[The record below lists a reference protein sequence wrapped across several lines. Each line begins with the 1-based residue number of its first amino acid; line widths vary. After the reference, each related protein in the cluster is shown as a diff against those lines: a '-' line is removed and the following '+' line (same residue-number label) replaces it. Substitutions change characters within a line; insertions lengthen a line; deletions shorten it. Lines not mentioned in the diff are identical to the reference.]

1 VRPSESSRWSHI
13 SLPYAL
19 AAVALAAITFVA
31 TGDSRTPSLD
41 PLTILARCEETR
53 LPGGGQFTFA
63 GLLAWAGSVAFGML
77 AFWERGAGPAGRGGG
92 PRLGW
97 HQVSLLAALVT
108 GGCLL
113 FWRLD
118 RVPLEMTSDH
128 AEKLLDAQFILDG
141 QWPVFF
147 PCNTGREAF
156 QFYWIAA
163 LAPFTGLT
171 YLTMKVGTAL
181 LGWLALP
188 FTYLFARTLGGPL
201 HGLLAL
207 GVLVTMRWH
216 WQVSR
221 VGLRFPFPPLFGA
234 AIFYLLMRAVLH
246 RRRNDFLLC
255 GLVLGVAQHTYTSLR
270 LAPVAVLACV
280 GIALLRDFVRRD
292 LAGARRLAVDAGL
305 LLFITELV
313 SVPLAQYAFDQ
324 PVAFFYRGASR
335 LASDALTG
343 PPPNLGV
350 IFLGNVKKALLMF
363 NVRGDTVWVNTIPE
377 QPLLDPITGALFLAG
392 AVSLLY
398 ALLRR
403 RRIEPL
409 YVAALLFC
417 GLLPSILSLA
427 YPGENPSTVRTG
439 MAIPVVA
446 SISAAPLAGGWR
458 LVRRYVPWR
467 GAPAAGAAVTLAL
480 LGAMLVGNYRQ
491 YFETYA
497 DQHTRNSQQSSL
509 VAGEIREFLISGGS
523 KENVFL
529 LPGSHWVDWRLVA
542 IQAGDIKWRVIV
554 QDVEAAVQRESQS
567 VQGQRLF
574 IVHPG
579 DEYSL
584 QTLARWFPESRRV
597 THNRVEG
604 GAWFVTVTVPA
615 GAAARRI
622 DSGA

>member
-1 VRPSESSRWSHI
+1 VRPSESSRWPQS

-31 TGDSRTPSLD
+31 TGDSRTLPLD

-53 LPGGGQFTFA
+53 LPGGGQFTIA
-63 GLLAWAGSVAFGML
+63 GLLAWAGSIAFGML
-77 AFWERGAGPAGRGGG
+77 AFWERDAGTAGRSG
-92 PRLGW
+92 RHRAGW
-97 HQVSLLAALVT
+97 HQVSVLAALVA

-141 QWPVFF
+141 HWPVFF

-188 FTYLFARTLGGPL
+188 FTYLFARTLGGPV

-221 VGLRFPFPPLFGA
+221 VGLRFPFPPLFAA

-255 GLVLGVAQHTYTSLR
+255 GLALGVAQHTYTSLR
-270 LAPVAVLACV
+270 LAPATVLACV
-280 GIALLRDFVRRD
+280 GIALVRDLFRRD
-292 LAGARRLAVDAGL
+292 QAEARRIVINTV
-305 LLFITELV
+305 LLFFVTGLV
-313 SVPLAQYAFDQ
+313 SVPLARYAFDQ

-335 LASDALTG
+335 IASDALTG
-343 PPPNLGV
+343 PPPNLELT
-350 IFLGNVKKALLMF
+350 FLNNVKNAFLMF

-377 QPLLDPITGALFLAG
+377 QPILDPVTGALFLAG
-392 AVSLLY
+392 AVCLVY
-398 ALLRR
+398 AVLRR
-403 RRIEPL
+403 RRSEPL
-409 YVAALLFC
+409 YVAAMLFC
-417 GLLPSILSLA
+417 GLVPSILSLA

-446 SISAAPLAGGWR
+446 YISAAPLAEGWA
-458 LVRRYVPWR
+458 LLRRYVPWR
-467 GAPAAGAAVTLAL
+467 GAGAAGAVVALTL
-480 LGAMLVGNYRQ
+480 LGAMLSINYRQ

-509 VAGEIREFLISGGS
+509 VAGEIREFLAAGGR

-542 IQAGDIKWRVIV
+542 IQAGDIKWRLIV
-554 QDVEAAVQRESQS
+554 QDVEAAVQRESRS
-567 VQGQRLF
+567 EQGQRLF
-574 IVHPG
+574 VVHPG
-579 DEYSL
+579 DAYSL
-584 QTLARWFPESRRV
+584 QTLERWFPAARRV
-597 THNRVEG
+597 THKRIEG
-604 GAWFVTVTVPA
+604 DEWFVTVTVPA

-622 DSGA
+622 GAGA